1 MDLRRKED
9 GIFLYIINID
19 YLLQLIFH
27 FCPNRSR
34 TFYFSHLN
42 STFEVYNGYNCRAS
56 KNRWRAALGLA
67 F

>member
-19 YLLQLIFH
+19 YLLELISH
-27 FCPNRSR
+27 FCTSLDR

-42 STFEVYNGYNCRAS
+42 SRFEVYNGYN
-56 KNRWRAALGLA
+56 
-67 F
+67 